1 MSNYRKFSQCLER
14 SVKHIFTNLFGDS
27 SIDEVFDENPVSFGK
42 TVMIE
47 MDGTV
52 KGALRIQL
60 PEPTIRSLAKTI
72 DADAKGKKFSAV
84 AEDVAG
90 EMGNL
95 IAGTL
100 VNQLQYINHSIKL
113 FPPEFGDDLL
123 GTTALYENV
132 NMTFRSSFGAF
143 VVDLYYKE
151 K

>member
-14 SVKHIFTNLFGDS
+14 SVKHIFRNLFGDS
-27 SIDEVFDENPVSFGK
+27 SIDEVFDESPSHFGK

-52 KGALRIQL
+52 KGALRIRL
-60 PEPTIRSLAKTI
+60 PDPTIKSLAKAI
-72 DADAKGKKFSAV
+72 DPDAKGKQFSAT

-113 FPPEFGDDLL
+113 YPPEFGEDLL

-132 NMTFRSSFGAF
+132 NMTFRSAYGAF